1 MKRTTI
7 MADEELLYKIGRIAQ
22 RKGVSKATII
32 REALIEY
39 VAEESAEE
47 QLANPLLGL
56 IGIAE
61 IEGEEPPEIDP
72 RFVDLSDGKDEEF
85 LRESYNEKYERVVA
99 EFMARQAAKKENG
112 SDS

>member
-1 MKRTTI
+1 

-32 REALIEY
+32 REALAEY

-47 QLANPLLGL
+47 QYINPLLGL

-61 IEGEEPPEIDP
+61 IDGEEPPEIDP
-72 RFVDLSDGKDEEF
+72 RFVDLSNGKDEEF
-85 LRESYNEKYERVVA
+85 LRESYNEKYERSVA
-99 EFMARQAAKKENG
+99 DFMARQAEKENG
-112 SDS
+112 SNS